1 MKVPN
6 HQNDLPKCNLL
17 NIVEFILLD
26 ISDIVRYLGPTH
38 PSLTS
43 VLYHVICYS
52 LYPGTIIAYP
62 EEGEEW
68 SSPHFSLK
76 RFNLRKHFVHRHLLW
91 RLLSLWK
98 ESEWWMGRGG
108 RRDWAHYGS
117 TRTILIFSFS
127 HNPSFINFF
136 SARDPLD
143 PESPFTTS
151 YMYNV
156 HVRKIKHHQHI
167 SVQSKCH

>member
-1 MKVPN
+1 MAGLLIVGKRSIMKVSNYESSKPSK
-6 HQNDLPKCNLL
+6 LSAPKCNLW

-76 RFNLRKHFVHRHLLW
+76 GFNLRKHFVHRHLLW

-98 ESEWWMGRGG
+98 ESEWWMGGWEGERL
-108 RRDWAHYGS
+108 S
-117 TRTILIFSFS
+117 TLWLDQNNPHIF
-127 HNPSFINFF
+127 I
-136 SARDPLD
+136 
-143 PESPFTTS
+143 FT
-151 YMYNV
+151 
-156 HVRKIKHHQHI
+156 
-167 SVQSKCH
+167 